1 MGGERREPHDLK
13 RTDSRGM
20 LSRFNRDYYGGGL
33 LILLGLYAV
42 VQGVHYDVGSLVEM
56 GPGFFPASLG
66 TLLLVLGAII
76 ALGARA
82 KASSSKE
89 TAALPPEWRGWLCI
103 MAGIVAFIV
112 LGRYGGLLPATF
124 AIVFISA
131 LGDRS
136 NTFKSALILAASICV
151 VSVVVF
157 WWALQL
163 QFPLFAWG

>member
-1 MGGERREPHDLK
+1 MAGERGDAQDLG
-13 RTDSRGM
+13 RNESRGR
-20 LSRFNRDYYGGGL
+20 LSGFNRDYYGGGL

-42 VQGVHYDVGSLVEM
+42 VQGIHYDVGSLVEM

-66 TLLLVLGAII
+66 TLLLVLGVII
-76 ALGARA
+76 ALGARSKAPSREVA
-82 KASSSKE
+82 K
-89 TAALPPEWRGWLCI
+89 LPPEWRGWLCI
-103 MAGIVAFIV
+103 MAGIASFIV

-124 AIVFISA
+124 AVVFISA
-131 LGDRS
+131 LGDRN
-136 NTFKSALILAASICV
+136 NTFKAAFILALSICV